1 MVAAVSDWTLLVF
14 PPLILPSSNV
24 TCFPVLWN
32 FSKLTTVSDW
42 GQVIMERGGL
52 GTLWLPGHLW
62 SFQATHI
69 SPLGLRSPGKGHRV
83 AGKLQHPGKGPRKA
97 APCQI
102 PRPNSRPKTH
112 ADQVPRCQLGG
123 RSATFPKPTP
133 HTSLGTRLQSRPSCL
148 PPLALVYPQNLAL

>member
-1 MVAAVSDWTLLVF
+1 MVAVVSDWILLVF

-52 GTLWLPGHLW
+52 GTLWLPEHLW
-62 SFQATHI
+62 SFQATPI

-97 APCQI
+97 SPCQI
-102 PRPNSRPKTH
+102 LRPNSRPKTH
-112 ADQVPRCQLGG
+112 ADQVPRSPLVG

-133 HTSLGTRLQSRPSCL
+133 RHLPRRLSPIATSCL
-148 PPLALVYPQNLAL
+148 TP